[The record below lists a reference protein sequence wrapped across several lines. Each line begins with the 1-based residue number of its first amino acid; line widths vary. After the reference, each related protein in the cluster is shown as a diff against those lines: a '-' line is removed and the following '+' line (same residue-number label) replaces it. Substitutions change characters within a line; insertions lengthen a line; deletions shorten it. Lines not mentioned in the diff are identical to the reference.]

1 MLRAPQYYAFTADNS
16 TFGALRVAEGA
27 LEWPGIATAPFAVAR
42 GHFGRCGTAQGTA
55 VAAQIAEEMGDD
67 DDAARLYRS
76 AAALG
81 YARASALENDAASRK
96 TEL

>member
-27 LEWPGIATAPFAVAR
+27 LEWPGIATAPFAVLPGLLAP
-42 GHFGRCGTAQGTA
+42 ASA
-55 VAAQIAEEMGDD
+55 
-67 DDAARLYRS
+67 LYRS

>member
-1 MLRAPQYYAFTADNS
+1 MSA
-16 TFGALRVAEGA
+16 
-27 LEWPGIATAPFAVAR
+27 
-42 GHFGRCGTAQGTA
+42 CGTAQGTA

>member
-1 MLRAPQYYAFTADNS
+1 MA
-16 TFGALRVAEGA
+16 ALREF
-27 LEWPGIATAPFAVAR
+27 LNSFRLPGESMLIERLFPAW
-42 GHFGRCGTAQGTA
+42 
-55 VAAQIAEEMGDD
+55 
-67 DDAARLYRS
+67 AARLYRS

>member
-1 MLRAPQYYAFTADNS
+1 MLRATQYYAFTGENS

-27 LEWPGIATAPFAVAR
+27 LEWPGIATA
-42 GHFGRCGTAQGTA
+42 
-55 VAAQIAEEMGDD
+55 
-67 DDAARLYRS
+67 ARLYRS

-81 YARASALENDAASRK
+81 YARAAALENDAASRK

>member
-1 MLRAPQYYAFTADNS
+1 MLIEAIPKTS
-16 TFGALRVAEGA
+16 
-27 LEWPGIATAPFAVAR
+27 ATLLCCTDCQASHSHSVHSHR
-42 GHFGRCGTAQGTA
+42 HCGGHCERRLVHFERCGTAQGTA

>member
-1 MLRAPQYYAFTADNS
+1 
-16 TFGALRVAEGA
+16 
-27 LEWPGIATAPFAVAR
+27 
-42 GHFGRCGTAQGTA
+42 
-55 VAAQIAEEMGDD
+55 MGDD